1 MILCLETSTAV
12 CSVALVKDGKVIA
25 LRESLDGQ
33 NHAEKITVFIDE
45 VMKEANVSYRDLDAV
60 ATSMGPGSYTGLRIG
75 VSTAK
80 GLCYAME
87 KPLIA
92 VDTLAAMAHG
102 FNDYKTTRLQ
112 DYKEVAETQRHR
124 DAEFK
129 AQSSEFKTQS
139 SEFKAQSSESILC
152 PMIDARRMEVYSA
165 FFNEQLERI
174 SETNAI
180 IIDENSFMEMKQND
194 HLYLFGDGADKLAS
208 LFENDE
214 NITVVE
220 RFHCSAAY
228 MAELADKAF
237 KNKDFVDTAYFEPFY
252 LKNFVPGMPKVKGLE

>member
-1 MILCLETSTAV
+1 MILCIETSTAV
-12 CSVALVKDGKVIA
+12 CSVALVENGKVIA

-33 NHAEKITVFIDE
+33 NHAEKITIFIDE

-92 VDTLAAMAHG
+92 VDTLAAMAYG
-102 FNDYKTTRLQ
+102 FKDYKTTRLQ
-112 DYKEVAETQRHR
+112 DYKL
-124 DAEFK
+124 
-129 AQSSEFKTQS
+129 
-139 SEFKAQSSESILC
+139 ESTDILC

-180 IIDENSFMEMKQND
+180 IIDENSFMEMKQNN
-194 HLYLFGDGADKLAS
+194 HLYLFGDGADKFAS

-220 RFHCSAAY
+220 KFHCSAAY

-237 KNKDFVDTAYFEPFY
+237 KNNDFVDTAYFEPFY

>member
-12 CSVALVKDGKVIA
+12 CSVALVDNGNVVA

-45 VMKEANVSYRDLDAV
+45 VMKEANVAYKDLDAV

-75 VSTAK
+75 VSAAK
-80 GLCYAME
+80 GFCYALE

-92 VDTLAAMAHG
+92 IDTLAAMAHG
-102 FNDYKTTRLQ
+102 FK
-112 DYKEVAETQRHR
+112 VAESTV
-124 DAEFK
+124 
-129 AQSSEFKTQS
+129 
-139 SEFKAQSSESILC
+139 SESFENATLLC

-165 FFNEQLERI
+165 FFNERLEKL
-174 SETNAI
+174 SETEAL
-180 IIDENSFMEMKQND
+180 IIDESSFMELKQNN
-194 HLYLFGDGADKLAS
+194 HLYLFGDGADKLAA

-220 RFHCSAAY
+220 KFHCSASY
-228 MAELADKAF
+228 MAVLADEAF
-237 KNKDFVDTAYFEPFY
+237 KNKQFVDVAYFEPFY
-252 LKNFVPGMPKVKGLE
+252 LKDFVPGMPKVKGLM

>member
-1 MILCLETSTAV
+1 MILCIETSTAV
-12 CSVALVKDGKVIA
+12 CSVALVENGKVIA

-33 NHAEKITVFIDE
+33 NHAEKITIFIDE

-92 VDTLAAMAHG
+92 VDTLAAMAYG
-102 FNDYKTTRLQ
+102 FKDYKTTRLQ
-112 DYKEVAETQRHR
+112 DYKL
-124 DAEFK
+124 
-129 AQSSEFKTQS
+129 
-139 SEFKAQSSESILC
+139 ESTDILC

-180 IIDENSFMEMKQND
+180 IIEENSFMEMKQNN

-220 RFHCSAAY
+220 KFHCSAAY

-237 KNKDFVDTAYFEPFY
+237 KNNDFVDTAYFEPFY

>member
-1 MILCLETSTAV
+1 MILCIETSTAV
-12 CSVALVKDGKVIA
+12 CSVALVENGKVIA

-33 NHAEKITVFIDE
+33 NHAEKITIFIDE

-92 VDTLAAMAHG
+92 VDTLAAMAYG
-102 FNDYKTTRLQ
+102 FKDYKTTRLQ
-112 DYKEVAETQRHR
+112 DYKL
-124 DAEFK
+124 
-129 AQSSEFKTQS
+129 
-139 SEFKAQSSESILC
+139 ESTDILC

-180 IIDENSFMEMKQND
+180 IIDENSFMEMKQNN

-220 RFHCSAAY
+220 KFHCSAAY

-237 KNKDFVDTAYFEPFY
+237 KNNDFVDTAYFEPFY

>member
-12 CSVALVKDGKVIA
+12 CSVALVENGNVIA

-92 VDTLAAMAHG
+92 IDTLAAMAHG
-102 FNDYKTTRLQ
+102 FKDHKTTRLQ
-112 DYKEVAETQRHR
+112 DHKLEA
-124 DAEFK
+124 
-129 AQSSEFKTQS
+129 
-139 SEFKAQSSESILC
+139 ILC
-152 PMIDARRMEVYSA
+152 PMIDARRMEVYSS
-165 FFNEQLERI
+165 FFDNDLNKI
-174 SETNAI
+174 SDTKAI
-180 IIDENSFMEMKQND
+180 IIDENSFMEEKQNH

-214 NITVVE
+214 QITVVE
-220 RFHCSAAY
+220 KFHCSASY

-237 KNKDFVDTAYFEPFY
+237 KNNDFVDTAYFEPFY

>member
-1 MILCLETSTAV
+1 MILCIETSTAV
-12 CSVALVKDGKVIA
+12 CSVALVNNGNVIA

-33 NHAEKITVFIDE
+33 NHAEKITIFIDE
-45 VMKEANVSYRDLDAV
+45 VMKEANLSYKDLDAV

-92 VDTLAAMAHG
+92 IDTLAAMAYG
-102 FNDYKTTRLQ
+102 FKDTKTSRRQ
-112 DYKEVAETQRHR
+112 DTELTDNGQQTE
-124 DAEFK
+124 
-129 AQSSEFKTQS
+129 SSEFRVQGSK
-139 SEFKAQSSESILC
+139 FILC

-165 FFNEQLERI
+165 FFNEELEKV
-174 SETNAI
+174 SETEAI
-180 IIDENSFMEMKQND
+180 IVDENSFMELKQNN

-220 RFHCSAAY
+220 KFHCSAAY
-228 MAELADKAF
+228 MAKLADKAF
-237 KNKDFVDTAYFEPFY
+237 KNNDFVDTAYFEPFY

>member
-12 CSVALVKDGKVIA
+12 CSVALVENGNVVA

-33 NHAEKITVFIDE
+33 NHAEKITLFIDE
-45 VMKEANVSYRDLDAV
+45 VMKEACIAYKDLDAV

-92 VDTLAAMAHG
+92 IDTLAAMAHG
-102 FNDYKTTRLQ
+102 FND
-112 DYKEVAETQRHR
+112 AETQRGKVT
-124 DAEFK
+124 ELMVGVNS
-129 AQSSEFKTQS
+129 QSQS
-139 SEFKAQSSESILC
+139 QGQSQQPTAILC
-152 PMIDARRMEVYSA
+152 PMIDARRMEVYTA
-165 FFNEQLERI
+165 FFNEKLERT
-174 SETNAI
+174 SETEALV
-180 IIDENSFMEMKQND
+180 IDENSFMELKQNN
-194 HLYLFGDGADKLAS
+194 HLYLFGDGADKLAA
-208 LFENDE
+208 LFQNDE

-220 RFHCSAAY
+220 KFHCSAAY
-228 MAELADKAF
+228 MSKLADEAF
-237 KNKDFVDTAYFEPFY
+237 TNKQFVDTAYFEPFY

>member
-12 CSVALVKDGKVIA
+12 CSVALVENGNVVA

-33 NHAEKITVFIDE
+33 NHAEKITLFIDE
-45 VMKEANVSYRDLDAV
+45 VMKEAGIAYKDLDAV

-92 VDTLAAMAHG
+92 IDTLAAMACG
-102 FNDYKTTRLQ
+102 FLSQ
-112 DYKEVAETQRHR
+112 QP
-124 DAEFK
+124 K
-129 AQSSEFKTQS
+129 ANSQKPT
-139 SEFKAQSSESILC
+139 SILC

-165 FFNEQLERI
+165 FFNEKLERT
-174 SETNAI
+174 SETEALV
-180 IIDENSFMEMKQND
+180 IDENSFMELKQNN
-194 HLYLFGDGADKLAS
+194 HLYLFGDGADKLAA

-220 RFHCSAAY
+220 KFHCSAAY
-228 MAELADKAF
+228 MAKLADEAF
-237 KNKDFVDTAYFEPFY
+237 TNKQFVDTAYFEPFY

>member
-12 CSVALVKDGKVIA
+12 CSVALVENGNVVA

-33 NHAEKITVFIDE
+33 NHAEKITLFIDE
-45 VMKEANVSYRDLDAV
+45 VMKEAGIAYKDLDAV

-92 VDTLAAMAHG
+92 IDTLAAMACG
-102 FNDYKTTRLQ
+102 FND
-112 DYKEVAETQRHR
+112 AETQRGKVT
-124 DAEFK
+124 ELMVGVNS
-129 AQSSEFKTQS
+129 QSQGQS
-139 SEFKAQSSESILC
+139 QQPTAILC
-152 PMIDARRMEVYSA
+152 PMIDARRMEVYTA
-165 FFNEQLERI
+165 FFNEKLERT
-174 SETNAI
+174 SETEALV
-180 IIDENSFMEMKQND
+180 IDEDSFMELKQNN
-194 HLYLFGDGADKLAS
+194 HLYLFGDGADKLAA

-220 RFHCSAAY
+220 KFHCSAAY
-228 MAELADKAF
+228 MAKLADEAF
-237 KNKDFVDTAYFEPFY
+237 TNKQFVDTAYFEPFY

>member
-12 CSVALVKDGKVIA
+12 CSVALVENGNVVA

-33 NHAEKITVFIDE
+33 NHAEKITLFIDE
-45 VMKEANVSYRDLDAV
+45 VMKEAGIAYKDLDAV

-92 VDTLAAMAHG
+92 IDTLAAMAYG
-102 FNDYKTTRLQ
+102 FEDNKLEPTANSQ
-112 DYKEVAETQRHR
+112 QPIA
-124 DAEFK
+124 
-129 AQSSEFKTQS
+129 
-139 SEFKAQSSESILC
+139 ILC
-152 PMIDARRMEVYSA
+152 PMIDARRMEVYTA
-165 FFNEQLERI
+165 FFNEKLERT
-174 SETNAI
+174 SETEALV
-180 IIDENSFMEMKQND
+180 IDENSFMELKQNN
-194 HLYLFGDGADKLAS
+194 HLYLFGDGADKLAA

-220 RFHCSAAY
+220 KFHCSAAY
-228 MAELADKAF
+228 MARLADEAF
-237 KNKDFVDTAYFEPFY
+237 TNKQFVDTAYFEPFY

>member
-33 NHAEKITVFIDE
+33 NHAEKITIFIDE
-45 VMKEANVSYRDLDAV
+45 VMKEANVAYRDLDAV

-92 VDTLAAMAHG
+92 VDTLAAMAYG
-102 FNDYKTTRLQ
+102 FKDYKTTRLQ
-112 DYKEVAETQRHR
+112 DYKEVAE
-124 DAEFK
+124 
-129 AQSSEFKTQS
+129 TQS

-165 FFNEQLERI
+165 FFNDKLERV

-180 IIDENSFMEMKQND
+180 IIDENSFMDVKQNN

-220 RFHCSAAY
+220 KFHCSAAY

-237 KNKDFVDTAYFEPFY
+237 KTNDFVDTAYFEPFY

>member
-12 CSVALVKDGKVIA
+12 CSVALVENGNVVA

-33 NHAEKITVFIDE
+33 NHAEKITLFIDE
-45 VMKEANVSYRDLDAV
+45 VMKEAGIAYKDLDAV

-92 VDTLAAMAHG
+92 IDTLAAMACG
-102 FNDYKTTRLQ
+102 FND
-112 DYKEVAETQRHR
+112 AETQRGKVT
-124 DAEFK
+124 ELMVGVNS
-129 AQSSEFKTQS
+129 QSQGQS
-139 SEFKAQSSESILC
+139 QQPTAILC
-152 PMIDARRMEVYSA
+152 PMIDARRMEVYTA
-165 FFNEQLERI
+165 FFNEKLERT
-174 SETNAI
+174 SETEALV
-180 IIDENSFMEMKQND
+180 IDENSFMELKQNN
-194 HLYLFGDGADKLAS
+194 HLYLFGDGADKLAA
-208 LFENDE
+208 LFQNDE

-220 RFHCSAAY
+220 KFHCSAAY
-228 MAELADKAF
+228 MAKLADEAF
-237 KNKDFVDTAYFEPFY
+237 TNKQFVDTAYFEPFY

>member
-12 CSVALVKDGKVIA
+12 CSVALVENGKVIA

-33 NHAEKITVFIDE
+33 NHAEKITIFIDE

-92 VDTLAAMAHG
+92 IDTLAAMAWG
-102 FNDYKTTRLQ
+102 FRD
-112 DYKEVAETQRHR
+112 AETQRRR
-124 DAEFK
+124 DAE
-129 AQSSEFKTQS
+129 SID
-139 SEFKAQSSESILC
+139 ILC

-165 FFNEQLERI
+165 FFNEKLERI

-180 IIDENSFMEMKQND
+180 VIDENSFMEMKQNS

-220 RFHCSAAY
+220 KFHCSAAY

-237 KNKDFVDTAYFEPFY
+237 KNNDFVDTAYFEPFY

>member
-12 CSVALVKDGKVIA
+12 CSVALVENGKDIA

-33 NHAEKITVFIDE
+33 NHAEKITIFIDE

-92 VDTLAAMAHG
+92 VDTLAAMAYG
-102 FNDYKTTRLQ
+102 FKDYKTTRLQ
-112 DYKEVAETQRHR
+112 DYKL
-124 DAEFK
+124 
-129 AQSSEFKTQS
+129 
-139 SEFKAQSSESILC
+139 ESTDILC

-180 IIDENSFMEMKQND
+180 IIDENSFMEMKQNN
-194 HLYLFGDGADKLAS
+194 HLYLFGDGADKLVN
-208 LFENDE
+208 LFENE
-214 NITVVE
+214 VNITVVE
-220 RFHCSAAY
+220 KFHCSAAY
-228 MAELADKAF
+228 MAKLADEAF
-237 KNKDFVDTAYFEPFY
+237 KNKQFVDVAYFEPFY